1 MQIRPEK
8 FQQQLLGSRALASI
22 LCYLFIFVF
31 FWRWGRAVLIKA
43 ASQCLCEQGLQEDL
57 SHRSCDTLHTH
68 GTHFG
73 AFPALLGVLSR
84 CVTSQINNDYFL
96 SNSTFQ
102 KKKRKVYCAG
112 TFKSKDVVW
121 EFYVNS
127 HNHKLPLSFI
137 YSPTCWRKLGW
148 SFVVR
153 QTFLEQK

>member
-31 FWRWGRAVLIKA
+31 LEGGAVLIKA

-96 SNSTFQ
+96 SNSYFS
-102 KKKRKVYCAG
+102 KKKKKKEKNWKNI
-112 TFKSKDVVW
+112 TKPED
-121 EFYVNS
+121 
-127 HNHKLPLSFI
+127 
-137 YSPTCWRKLGW
+137 
-148 SFVVR
+148 
-153 QTFLEQK
+153 